1 MLMCLNPVAMF
12 IDSMRNALLYNRIV
26 NVPLIVIWI
35 ILSLL
40 IAYVGIHIVNK
51 NENGYVKVI

>member
-1 MLMCLNPVAMF
+1 MF